1 MLSGANGP
9 SVSTSELIS
18 QLTEYLSELFD
29 LSELSVLS
37 ELCDLSDLSELSV
50 LSELCDAAM
59 TMNRP
64 TTGL

>member
-18 QLTEYLSELFD
+18 QLREYLFELF
-29 LSELSVLS
+29 
-37 ELCDLSDLSELSV
+37 DLSDLSELLD
-50 LSELCDAAM
+50 LSELYDAAL

>member
-18 QLTEYLSELFD
+18 QLRELF
-29 LSELSVLS
+29 
-37 ELCDLSDLSELSV
+37 DLSDLSELSV
-50 LSELCDAAM
+50 LSELYDAAM

>member
-18 QLTEYLSELFD
+18 QLREY
-29 LSELSVLS
+29 
-37 ELCDLSDLSELSV
+37 LSDLSELSELSD
-50 LSELCDAAM
+50 LSELYDAAM